1 MGILETVVGAAG
13 TLSFKIKKALRVY
26 DRQKLVEDPLTPKG
40 IPIPD
45 KVILNTW
52 GRKRWLGVTAQMNM
66 INLNTKEAIDKIN
79 AERKKLDSQELK
91 IRKDL
96 VNAKTDAKRDSLDE
110 EINSIKNRR
119 IELSDEESKART
131 HLKEVMD
138 LIRSDFNLPPDCD
151 GSDPH
156 WRV

>member
-1 MGILETVVGAAG
+1 MGILETVIGAAG
-13 TLSFKIKKALRVY
+13 TLSFKIKKALGVY

-45 KVILNTW
+45 EVILNTW

>member
-1 MGILETVVGAAG
+1 MGILETVIGAAG
-13 TLSFKIKKALRVY
+13 TLSFKIKKALGVY

-45 KVILNTW
+45 EVILNTW

-96 VNAKTDAKRDSLDE
+96 ANAKTDAKRDSLDE

>member
-1 MGILETVVGAAG
+1 MGILETVIGAAG
-13 TLSFKIKKALRVY
+13 TLSFKIKKALGVY
-26 DRQKLVEDPLTPKG
+26 DRQKLVEDPLPPKG

-45 KVILNTW
+45 EVILNTW

-66 INLNTKEAIDKIN
+66 INYNTKEAIDKIN

-96 VNAKTDAKRDSLDE
+96 ANAKTDADRDSLDK

>member
-1 MGILETVVGAAG
+1 MGILETVIGAAG
-13 TLSFKIKKALRVY
+13 TLSFKIKKALGVY

-45 KVILNTW
+45 EVILNTW
-52 GRKRWLGVTAQMNM
+52 GGKRWLGVTAQMNM
-66 INLNTKEAIDKIN
+66 INLNTKEAIDRIN
-79 AERKKLDSQELK
+79 AERKKLDNQELK

-96 VNAKTDAKRDSLDE
+96 ANAKTDAKRDSLDE

>member
-1 MGILETVVGAAG
+1 MGLLETVVGAAG
-13 TLSFKIKKALRVY
+13 TLSFKIKNLLGVY
-26 DRQKLVEDPLTPKG
+26 NRQKLVEDPLTPKG
-40 IPIPD
+40 IPISSEEY
-45 KVILNTW
+45 LNTW

-66 INLNTKEAIDKIN
+66 INYQTKEAIDKIN

-96 VNAKTDAKRDSLDE
+96 ANTKTDADDNSLNE
-110 EINSIKNRR
+110 EINSIGTRR
-119 IELSDEESKART
+119 IELNEEESEVRT

-151 GSDPH
+151 NSDPH

>member
-1 MGILETVVGAAG
+1 MGILETVIGAAG
-13 TLSFKIKKALRVY
+13 TLSFKIKKALGVY

-45 KVILNTW
+45 EVILNTW

-66 INLNTKEAIDKIN
+66 INYNTKEVIDKIN
-79 AERKKLDSQELK
+79 AERKKLDNQELK

-96 VNAKTDAKRDSLDE
+96 ANAKTDADRDSLDE

>member
-1 MGILETVVGAAG
+1 MGILETVIGAAG
-13 TLSFKIKKALRVY
+13 TLSFKIKKALGVY

-45 KVILNTW
+45 EVILNTW

-66 INLNTKEAIDKIN
+66 INYNTKEAIDKIN

-96 VNAKTDAKRDSLDE
+96 ANAKTDADRDSLDE

>member
-1 MGILETVVGAAG
+1 
-13 TLSFKIKKALRVY
+13 
-26 DRQKLVEDPLTPKG
+26 
-40 IPIPD
+40 
-45 KVILNTW
+45 
-52 GRKRWLGVTAQMNM
+52 M

-96 VNAKTDAKRDSLDE
+96 ANAKTDAKRDSLDE